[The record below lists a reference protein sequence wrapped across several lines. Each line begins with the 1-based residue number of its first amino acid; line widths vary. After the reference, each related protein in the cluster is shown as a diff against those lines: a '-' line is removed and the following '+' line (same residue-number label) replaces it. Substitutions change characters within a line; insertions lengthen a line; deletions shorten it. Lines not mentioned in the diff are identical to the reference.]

1 MPRISSKNERT
12 PKDEHAPDPNYE
24 RNPVDVHVGGRVR
37 KFRISA
43 GMSEEALRTALG
55 VTAEKM
61 HAYEIGAMRIGPG
74 LLYEVSKLLN
84 CPPTAFFEDMNLG
97 SSAG

>member
-12 PKDEHAPDPNYE
+12 PKDEHTLDRNYE
-24 RNPVDVHVGGRVR
+24 WNPVDVHVGGRVR

-43 GMSEEALRTALG
+43 GMSEEELRKALG

-61 HAYEIGAMRIGPG
+61 HAYESGAMRIGPS
-74 LLYEVSKLLN
+74 LLFEVSKLLN
-84 CPPTAFFEDMNLG
+84 CPPTAFFDDMNLG
-97 SSAG
+97 NSAA